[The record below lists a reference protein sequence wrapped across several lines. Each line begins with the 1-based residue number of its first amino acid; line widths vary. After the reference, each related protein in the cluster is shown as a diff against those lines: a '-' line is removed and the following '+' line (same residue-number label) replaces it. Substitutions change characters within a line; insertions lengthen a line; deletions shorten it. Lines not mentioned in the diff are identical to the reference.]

1 MEYEHGRGEESALMA
16 VTIKDVAKRAKVSI
30 GTVSRVINGRP
41 DVDGKLRQKVEQAI
55 KELNYRPS
63 ARARNFVQNSS
74 PVISFIQ
81 SNRKLVYAFH
91 TDVLQ
96 SVEEYCAEEGYF
108 VMFAR
113 HTYSADT
120 PPSDLTLPNV
130 LRSHGIADCLIL
142 AGMNFE
148 NFLEAV
154 EGLKVPYVL
163 LKNTYT
169 GEKPRPPVDQ
179 IGWDDFVGSYEATEY
194 LIDLGHRNI
203 WYIGDIFWPWYK
215 ARFEG
220 YSQAMRDR
228 DLEPR
233 GQTVGLSDNLYANGY
248 TCMEMILDRH
258 NPVTAVFAGYDDI
271 AYGAWDALHK
281 RGLSVPKDVSIVGF
295 HDEDQAQFKVPPLTT
310 VRVDKFAVGRQLAR
324 MAIEKLKSPGKHL
337 PEITIP
343 VSLMKRGTTRPL
355 FQESTGRKGMTEYS
369 R

>member
-1 MEYEHGRGEESALMA
+1 MP
-16 VTIKDVAKRAKVSI
+16 VTIKEVAKQAKVSI

-41 DVDGKLRQKVEQAI
+41 NVDPGLREQVEQAI
-55 KELNYRPS
+55 KHLNYRPS

-74 PVISFIQ
+74 PVICFVQ

-108 VMFAR
+108 VLFTR
-113 HTYSADT
+113 HNYSPDMS
-120 PPSDLTLPNV
+120 PSELLLPNV

-142 AGMNFE
+142 AGMNYE

-154 EGLKVPYVL
+154 EDLSVPYVL

-169 GEKPRPPVDQ
+169 AERARPPVDQ
-179 IGWDDFVGSYEATEY
+179 VGWDDFAGSYEATKY
-194 LIDLGHRNI
+194 LIDLGHRDI

-220 YSQAMRDR
+220 YSQAMRDWG
-228 DLEPR
+228 LEPR
-233 GQTVGLSDNLYANGY
+233 GQTVGLADNLYANGY
-248 TCMEMILDRH
+248 SCTEMILDRH
-258 NPVTAVFAGYDDI
+258 YPVTAIFAGYDDV
-271 AYGAWDALHK
+271 AYGAWDALQR
-281 RGLSVPKDVSIVGF
+281 RGLSVPGDVSIVGY

-310 VRVDKFAVGRQLAR
+310 VHIDKFAVGRQLAR
-324 MAIEKLKSPGKHL
+324 MAIEKLKSPGKRL

-343 VSLMKRGTTRPL
+343 VTLMKRGTTRPL
-355 FQESTGRKGMTEYS
+355 FQKPASS
-369 R
+369 AIAL

>member
-1 MEYEHGRGEESALMA
+1 MA
-16 VTIKDVAKRAKVSI
+16 VTIKDVAKRARVSI

-113 HTYSADT
+113 HTYSSDT
-120 PPSDLTLPNV
+120 PPLDLTLPNV

-169 GEKPRPPVDQ
+169 GGKPRPPVDQ
-179 IGWDDFVGSYEATEY
+179 IGWDDFAGSYEATEY
-194 LIDLGHRNI
+194 LIDLGHRDI

-215 ARFEG
+215 TRFEG
-220 YSQAMRDR
+220 YSKAMRDR
-228 DLEPR
+228 NLEPR

-258 NPVTAVFAGYDDI
+258 HPVTAVFAGYDDI

-281 RGLSVPKDVSIVGF
+281 RGLSVPKDVSLVGF

-310 VRVDKFAVGRQLAR
+310 VRVDKFTVGRQLAR
-324 MAIEKLKSPGKHL
+324 MAIEKLKSPGKRL

-355 FQESTGRKGMTEYS
+355 FQESTSRERATQYS
-369 R
+369 K